1 MAGQIDARL
10 AELGIELPQA
20 PKPAAAYIPA
30 VRSGNL
36 VYVSGQVPFE
46 NGELAWKGKVGVDY
60 SVEEGQQAARTC
72 ALNAIA
78 VVKDVLDGDLDKV
91 TRVVKLGGF
100 VNCPPDFEQHPAVI
114 NGASNLV
121 GEIFGDKGAHARFAV
136 GAGSLPFNVAVEV
149 EAIFEVE

>member
-36 VYVSGQVPFE
+36 IFVSGQVPFD
-46 NGELAWKGKVGVDY
+46 NGELAWKGKVGVEY
-60 SVEEGQQAARTC
+60 SLEEGQQAARLC

-78 VVKDVLDGDLDKV
+78 VAKDVLDGDLDRI

-100 VNCPPDFEQHPAVI
+100 VNCPADFEQHPAVI
-114 NGASNLV
+114 NGASNVV
-121 GEIFGDKGAHARFAV
+121 GEVFGDKGAHARFAV
-136 GAGSLPFNVAVEV
+136 GVGSLPFNVAVEV